1 MAGPVR
7 MTAKGKL
14 TLATVTC
21 RQDACRVTKFAG
33 NIKLA
38 GRSIKLK
45 TTIPGPIPAGKS
57 RKLFATVPAAARSAI
72 RRSKPLS
79 MAVFGVTAVSDT
91 KGRVQRPQMKVRV
104 R

>member
-1 MAGPVR
+1 MKPG
-7 MTAKGKL
+7 
-14 TLATVTC
+14 
-21 RQDACRVTKFAG
+21 
-33 NIKLA
+33 

-45 TTIPGPIPAGKS
+45 TRLPGPIPAGKS
-57 RKLFATVPAAARSAI
+57 RKLFAAVPASARPAI
-72 RRSKPLS
+72 RKAKPLS